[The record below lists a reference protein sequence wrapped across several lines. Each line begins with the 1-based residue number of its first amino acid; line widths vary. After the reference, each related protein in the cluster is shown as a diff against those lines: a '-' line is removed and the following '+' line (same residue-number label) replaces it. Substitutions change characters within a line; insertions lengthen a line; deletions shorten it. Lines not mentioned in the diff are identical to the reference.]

1 MPASDFRKFLRNWL
15 TVLSQSGFTCKRNFL
30 LQVFHGGRPPL
41 TRIAA
46 VLQTLRNV
54 AIILAVAAV
63 VDFLPGGGA
72 AADTVMAALTL
83 IFLATI
89 AWFVYRLYREQQLTL
104 ATLSDPQKAGLFGA
118 VGGIALLVVAY
129 DEFSSWSGG
138 ILLWIALLAGCVG
151 GIFLIWRSANT
162 Y

>member
-1 MPASDFRKFLRNWL
+1 
-15 TVLSQSGFTCKRNFL
+15 
-30 LQVFHGGRPPL
+30 
-41 TRIAA
+41 

-54 AIILAVAAV
+54 AIILALAAV

-118 VGGIALLVVAY
+118 VGGIALLFVAY

-138 ILLWIALLAGCVG
+138 VLLWIALLAGCVG

>member
-1 MPASDFRKFLRNWL
+1 
-15 TVLSQSGFTCKRNFL
+15 
-30 LQVFHGGRPPL
+30 
-41 TRIAA
+41 

-54 AIILAVAAV
+54 AIILALAAV

-83 IFLATI
+83 IFLAAI

-104 ATLSDPQKAGLFGA
+104 STLSDVRKAGLFGA

-129 DEFSSWSGG
+129 DEFSSWTGG
-138 ILLWIALLAGCVG
+138 VLLWVALMAGCVAA
-151 GIFLIWRSANT
+151 IFLIWRRATT
-162 Y
+162 YY